1 MNEALIGGGRQMVA
15 RGGAGR
21 TAPRRGA
28 DGGGAPRDLDMEA
41 HLRAI
46 AVWQRI
52 GGLLGLLGGGLLVFA
67 GAAGGAPP
75 GLLLLGALP
84 VILVGG
90 ASLAVGQGLWLYH
103 AWGRWT
109 LVVLQ
114 AVGLLNALYGLVA
127 GHKVGALLQL
137 GWVGAT
143 LAVLL
148 SARAAQICSAG
159 YRQRVARTPNASV
172 RWWASPFFWIPALV
186 LGLVLAAV
194 LGVSGLAVLSLGR

>member
-1 MNEALIGGGRQMVA
+1 MKSTVVRSKQPTIDPPQ
-15 RGGAGR
+15 RGERWSA
-21 TAPRRGA
+21 
-28 DGGGAPRDLDMEA
+28 APRDLDMEA

-52 GGLLGLLGGGLLVFA
+52 AGLLALLASGLLFFA
-67 GAAGGAPP
+67 SSAGGAPP
-75 GLLLLGALP
+75 ALMLVALLPL
-84 VILVGG
+84 VLVGG

-109 LVVLQ
+109 LVVLN
-114 AVGLLNALYGLVA
+114 AVGLLNGLYGLVA
-127 GHKVGALLQL
+127 GHKLGGLLQL

-148 SARAAQICSAG
+148 SARAAQICSAE

-172 RWWASPFFWIPALV
+172 RWYASPFFWIPAVV
-186 LGLVLAAV
+186 LGLALAAV
-194 LGVSGLAVLSLGR
+194 VGVSGLAVLSLR